1 MAQSAVNDAQRSG
14 VRRAEKQGRRRK
26 RKAAERTAAGAV
38 AVAAVATLGFGQ
50 TVGAG
55 QAEALSSGD
64 VAAVQAVVTSPST
77 ALGSLIGKVVNDP
90 ALQTTLDQWRIKACA
105 TGGTSGGAD
114 CSKST
119 GTGIAI
125 VVPTSVD
132 LVPRVLYVP
141 IQGALDNDILQYVLH
156 LAGVSA
162 SIPDAPEAIGSARVV
177 GSGFQF
183 AYASGG
189 GEATAISY
197 LPVSL
202 ATAGASDGRKA
213 YAFAVVGMANAWTT
227 SDVPITVLG
236 QGTGLKIPGIK
247 SVSCYGG
254 VTAAYAEGV
263 GACTNILGTFDV
275 RLDQQQSIPEFQS
288 ALTDPT
294 AVLFDPASVF
304 GQVVTQLLNGQPLTL
319 SKDFTRLTVGG
330 DRTDAYGLPVL
341 FTLTSDYGTQAP
353 IVAHW
358 LGSSITFNPLVNVNG
373 KAKPNHLGL
382 PVITLGDVDTAQL
395 LPTVDIPAI
404 AFPFGLPSVGPFG
417 ETGSAARSAGQIT
430 ALRATSGDAVV
441 PTRAAAASAVDN
453 STTPASENN
462 TAAQETDDVSVSVPS
477 ADSQTAPAQADS
489 HDEDASR
496 PQAQREASS
505 DPAPQAGADSPNTTP
520 VDGGASAYVGKHRS
534 PDDYVGKH
542 RSTDTGGQVGAS
554 SQDGTGSQERAGSH
568 SGAES
573 HTGAAGQA
581 GAVSHAETNS
591 SASSAN
597 AE

>member
-55 QAEALSSGD
+55 QAEAGVTDDVVNAIVTGAGD
-64 VAAVQAVVTSPST
+64 IAAFWNVDVCANGEKRGNANCSDASKLGIAVVLPDEVS
-77 ALGSLIGKVVNDP
+77 
-90 ALQTTLDQWRIKACA
+90 
-105 TGGTSGGAD
+105 
-114 CSKST
+114 
-119 GTGIAI
+119 
-125 VVPTSVD
+125 VVPS
-132 LVPRVLYVP
+132 
-141 IQGALDNDILQYVLH
+141 DNNKSH
-156 LAGVSA
+156 
-162 SIPDAPEAIGSARVV
+162 GSAVV
-177 GSGFQF
+177 RGSGYEF
-183 AYASGG
+183 ALAAREGK
-189 GEATAISY
+189 ATAIAF

-202 ATAGASDGRKA
+202 ATAGATDGRTA
-213 YAFAVVGMANAWTT
+213 WSFAVLGMANAWTT
-227 SDVPITVLG
+227 DTTDVTLWYGGPGAPLV
-236 QGTGLKIPGIK
+236 PGIK
-247 SVSCYGG
+247 SVGCYGG
-254 VTAAYAEGV
+254 ATAAYAEGV
-263 GACTNILGTFDV
+263 GACANVAGTFDF
-275 RLDQQQSIPEFQS
+275 RYNELAANKTKLTTPEVQF

-294 AVLFDPASVF
+294 AVISDPAGVF
-304 GQVVTQLLNGQPLTL
+304 TDVLRALLNGETPWL

-353 IVAHW
+353 IVVHW
-358 LGSSITFNPLVNVNG
+358 LGSSITFNPLVNVNDNG
-373 KAKPNHLGL
+373 KAKPNHLGI
-382 PVITLGDVDTAQL
+382 PVITFGDVDTAQL

-496 PQAQREASS
+496 PQAQREVSS
-505 DPAPQAGADSPNTTP
+505 DPASQAGADSPNTTQ

-581 GAVSHAETNS
+581 GAVSHAETSS